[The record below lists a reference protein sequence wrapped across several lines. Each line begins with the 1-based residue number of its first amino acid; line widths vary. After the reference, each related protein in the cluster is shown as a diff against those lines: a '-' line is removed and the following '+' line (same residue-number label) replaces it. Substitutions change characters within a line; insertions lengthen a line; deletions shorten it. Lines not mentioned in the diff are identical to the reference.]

1 MHGAGA
7 EHWIKFAAGVAHD
20 TGKTYAA
27 ILLNALKVEMETRTV
42 CQAAIDHAR
51 SVIERWI
58 GELG

>member
-27 ILLNALKVEMETRTV
+27 IVLNALKVEMETRAVT
-42 CQAAIDHAR
+42 
-51 SVIERWI
+51 
-58 GELG
+58 